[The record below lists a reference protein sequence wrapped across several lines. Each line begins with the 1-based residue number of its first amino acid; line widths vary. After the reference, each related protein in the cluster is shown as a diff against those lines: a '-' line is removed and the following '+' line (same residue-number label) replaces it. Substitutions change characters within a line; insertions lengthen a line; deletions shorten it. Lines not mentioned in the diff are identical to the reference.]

1 MTRVQ
6 ILILLI
12 LAITVCIV
20 FGIAAITVR
29 TQLMPSLTPAIAER
43 PESETTTTPAAV
55 PTWTPI
61 PISTSTP
68 TPTDTRLPTATY
80 TRVVQDTATPT
91 VTHTPAPT
99 PTGTISPSPTRSSGG
114 GGGGTYR
121 TPVPTPTPTSLYPF
135 RIVGQTLAYST
146 TNYIFVTYARVTSGD
161 VLLPGYR
168 LIGTHY
174 PTGAHIES
182 EPSCPYLCRA
192 SGPSIEDYLIQ
203 EGNLVFEAFFYD
215 TGSWSLMLVDPQG
228 RQVSEIL
235 HIGIDIRD
243 RKWFYYHLNR

>member
-43 PESETTTTPAAV
+43 PETESTTTLVPE

-114 GGGGTYR
+114 GGGTYR

-146 TNYIFVTYARVTSGD
+146 TNYIFVTYARVTSAD

>member
-20 FGIAAITVR
+20 FGIAAVTVR

-43 PESETTTTPAAV
+43 PETEGTTTLAAAS
-55 PTWTPI
+55 TWTPI
-61 PISTSTP
+61 PSSTSTP

-99 PTGTISPSPTRSSGG
+99 PTGTITPSPTRSSGG
-114 GGGGTYR
+114 SGSYR

-135 RIVGQTLAYST
+135 RIVGETLTYST

-168 LIGTHY
+168 LIGTHH

-182 EPSCPYLCRA
+182 EPSCPYLCRG
-192 SGPSIEDYLIQ
+192 SGPRIEDYLIQ

-215 TGSWSLMLVDPQG
+215 TGTWSLMLIDPQG

-235 HIGIDIRD
+235 HIAIDIRE